1 MACSITRRRGHIEFV
16 GTFWALVPPIVAIV
30 LALITK
36 ETYSSLFVGILVGAL
51 LLAQFNPVDTINY
64 MILGEIGEGEDAMG
78 VGFINAISDPWN
90 AGIFIWNIGTIV
102 NALRVY
108 QPTLSKIFEDL
119 LPVYGTAKEQDA
131 INEVFPQCE
140 NISIDYAIM
149 EKAEEIYVFP
159 ASFGW
164 SDLGTWGSL
173 HENTERDIYGNALI
187 GDNIDVYETTNCIVH
202 ATQEKRVVV
211 QGLDGFIV
219 AECDDTL
226 LICRLSDE
234 QRIKQFSENK

>member
-1 MACSITRRRGHIEFV
+1 MDSF
-16 GTFWALVPPIVAIV
+16 
-30 LALITK
+30 K
-36 ETYSSLFVGILVGAL
+36 EKPDI
-51 LLAQFNPVDTINY
+51 DTANRYIRQNN
-64 MILGEIGEGEDAMG
+64 
-78 VGFINAISDPWN
+78 FFWN
-90 AGIFIWNIGTIV
+90 AGIFVWNVGTIA

-119 LPVYGTAKEQDA
+119 LPVYGTAEEQDA
-131 INEVFPQCE
+131 IDKVFPLCE
-140 NISIDYAIM
+140 NISVDYAIM

-173 HENTERDIYGNALI
+173 QENSERDIYGNALF
-187 GDNIDVYETTNCIVH
+187 GENIDVYETTNCIVH

-234 QRIKQFSENK
+234 QRIKQFSEDK